1 MMDNDIGL
9 AWEEYRL
16 KVVPLDAPVHQ
27 VVETRRAFFAGA
39 AALVKMTTRAG
50 GMSPHTARAL
60 GGFQRECERFQ
71 AEVAS
76 GRA

>member
-1 MMDNDIGL
+1 MDNEIEQ
-9 AWEEYRL
+9 AWLDYRM

-27 VVETRRAFFAGA
+27 VVESRRAYFAGA
-39 AALVKMTTRAG
+39 AAVVKLAAAAG
-50 GMSPHTARAL
+50 GMSPYTARAL
-60 GGFQRECERFQ
+60 GSFRRECERFQ